1 MNLYY
6 LHVESEPG
14 VRSSART
21 WLVFADSLFG
31 AIASVPNECSVK
43 AIEVQVGSAI
53 DPRCVIETMSGP
65 LSH

>member
-14 VRSSART
+14 VRSSLRT
-21 WLVFADSLFG
+21 WLVLADSVSG
-31 AIASVPNECSVK
+31 AISAVPDDFSVK
-43 AIEVQVGSAI
+43 AIEVQVGNAV
-53 DPRCVIETMSGP
+53 DPRRVIEAMSGP